1 MGGLGPN
8 SKSIVNGIVTSS
20 PGDLGVSSDVVL
32 SSVRT
37 VGSES
42 VPVEVDEEGL
52 LGPPPKRPLI
62 LSEGPQQEILSE
74 PILSLTFNG
83 VLLSL
88 TNSDGIGD
96 GNETGLGEGNCGLNY
111 RLENTFLGQ
120 VGNGFGNTANFGF
133 NDSLGMIAVWRHPVN
148 QKSIARSIGT
158 HTKGVFLYNNLIE
171 KSSFRLK
178 VSVFLLPVLELG
190 GKIVEVM
197 VLGDPPSLGSVV

>member
-96 GNETGLGEGNCGLNY
+96 GNETGLGKGDCGFNY

-120 VGNGFGNTANFGF
+120 VGNGFGNTANFGLD
-133 NDSLGMIAVWRHPVN
+133 NSLR
-148 QKSIARSIGT
+148 
-158 HTKGVFLYNNLIE
+158 
-171 KSSFRLK
+171 
-178 VSVFLLPVLELG
+178 
-190 GKIVEVM
+190 M
-197 VLGDPPSLGSVV
+197 VAG

>member
-62 LSEGPQQEILSE
+62 LSKRPAQQETLNE

-96 GNETGLGEGNCGLNY
+96 GNETGLGKGDCGLNY

-120 VGNGFGNTANFGF
+120 VGNGFGNTADFGL
-133 NDSLGMIAVWRHPVN
+133 NNSLR
-148 QKSIARSIGT
+148 
-158 HTKGVFLYNNLIE
+158 
-171 KSSFRLK
+171 
-178 VSVFLLPVLELG
+178 
-190 GKIVEVM
+190 M
-197 VLGDPPSLGSVV
+197 VAG